1 MLATNFEENSHFRN
15 GTNIVN
21 TSQVSMFRPMVGNV
35 DFIFL
40 LIPLKKSNQL
50 HE

>member
-1 MLATNFEENSHFRN
+1 MLATNSVENSHFRN
-15 GTNIVN
+15 GTNIVK

-35 DFIFL
+35 EFIFL
-40 LIPLKKSNQL
+40 LIPLQKCNQL